1 MLARLLLAFALA
13 LAPAPQVAADGGD
26 GSLRARLWLA
36 PEGSRLVL
44 EGGEELPHKIIV
56 LENPTRVVM
65 DVTVGG
71 VGKFPGLDNA
81 DLSDAA
87 DYLSNFRYSRFDAK
101 RMRFVFEIKDD
112 ARTKY
117 NATNIK
123 PLANYGWRL
132 IFDLEPENPPDPLL
146 ALLKELDALEKKEE
160 AEVIPFRVVIDPGHG
175 GEDPGAVSPNNNYE
189 KKTVLA
195 ISRELGKLL
204 NAQPGVQAI
213 LTRNKDKFIKL
224 GERVRI
230 AQRWEADAFISVH
243 ADSVKSPRA
252 RGSSVFVLSSKG
264 ASSRFARL
272 LAKQANL
279 SDLVGGESIA
289 ADDPAVA
296 ATLREF
302 SRDGKERGSRDLA
315 KLILQNIGAINKLH
329 SKRVESAGFAVLKSP
344 SIPSVLVETAFISNP
359 AEEKKLLSTEF
370 RKKMAAAIAQGVM
383 EYKTRYHVAQP

>member
-1 MLARLLLAFALA
+1 MLARLLLAFALVI
-13 LAPAPQVAADGGD
+13 APAPQVAADGGD
-26 GSLRARLWLA
+26 DSLRARLWLA

-230 AQRWEADAFISVH
+230 AQRWEADVFVSVH

-252 RGSSVFVLSSKG
+252 RGSSVFVLSRKG

-289 ADDPAVA
+289 EDDPAVA

-329 SKRVESAGFAVLKSP
+329 SKRIEYAGFAVLKSP